1 MRKFTQL
8 ICVAAMAVAC
18 AAQGNAVELVYPPY
32 GLPWEQWEVKYNN
45 YKSYSST
52 PGKTRDIVICR
63 DDNNMYIMGIFSS
76 TPQPGSRE
84 PSTVPNF
91 R

>member
-1 MRKFTQL
+1 
-8 ICVAAMAVAC
+8 MAVAC